1 MTLFNLI
8 VYGQELPS
16 GAFGLPLDRMP
27 RSVGEVIR
35 PDKGEWTSA
44 KDHAYR
50 YELAKYPVLLTPEL
64 YGHEEVAYVGSV
76 EDIGHPAPEADYQ
89 CTIRRDERIPAVQG
103 SLLEPFAEAWGM
115 PKYGKY
121 FRHTEWRLVDAD
133 LYKLLVTELH
143 PSSIAPKMFNLPQRS
158 PKNQVAL
165 MMPFAAEFNPVRE
178 AVDKAAKLAGV
189 KCIRVDDI
197 WKSSIIVQDVVDL
210 IGESRIVLADM
221 TNKNPNVFYEVGIAH
236 TLGREVVPITQS
248 DQDVPS
254 DLAGHRYL
262 KYVPNGEGYTKLAK
276 ELSDRLTT
284 LLCEP

>member
-1 MTLFNLI
+1 MEHVEVFRMGSAGTSILVETSTPTRPPTRSGDYTLDREEPLI

-50 YELAKYPVLLTPEL
+50 NELAKYPVLLTPEL

-189 KCIRVDDI
+189 KCIRG
-197 WKSSIIVQDVVDL
+197 SSRTRV
-210 IGESRIVLADM
+210 
-221 TNKNPNVFYEVGIAH
+221 
-236 TLGREVVPITQS
+236 
-248 DQDVPS
+248 
-254 DLAGHRYL
+254 
-262 KYVPNGEGYTKLAK
+262 
-276 ELSDRLTT
+276 
-284 LLCEP
+284 